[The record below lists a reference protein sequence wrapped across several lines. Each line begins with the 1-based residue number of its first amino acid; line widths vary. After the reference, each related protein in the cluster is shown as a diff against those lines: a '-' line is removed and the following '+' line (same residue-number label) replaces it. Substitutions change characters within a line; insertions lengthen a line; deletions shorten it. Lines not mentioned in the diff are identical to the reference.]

1 MKATRYAKGLSKGI
15 FWLTSLALLLALV
28 LPSDGPGIAQAS
40 PGPDTVTLRPDGP
53 DDETNLTIGG
63 SSPAPSNWESVDEE
77 TPDEDSTYVYHDGTD
92 YLRDL
97 YNIVDHSLGSGKIN
111 SVTVH
116 ARCNSRKT
124 PEQASLKIVLKSG
137 TTTEESVEKTLTKD
151 YSNYS
156 NTWTT
161 NPDTGSAFTWGEV
174 DSLQVGVSLREDK
187 AGTGDYSGCT
197 QVWVDVDYTPPFST
211 TIEIRAQDY
220 STTVTDITFPEGA
233 PGSEVSQPYND
244 ADGSGSPQGFGDAG
258 VAKPV
263 VTLYNGGSATYTI
276 WYNIATFTEGIVS
289 SEYYLINAKGAACTS
304 ADSITNA
311 VTFDA
316 DTSTGTTIATGAGN
330 EKDLYLKI
338 TLSDVAGKSGTS
350 ALTILGEA

>member
-1 MKATRYAKGLSKGI
+1 MKATRYAEGLNKKLVLVI
-15 FWLTSLALLLALV
+15 ISLALLLALV
-28 LPSDGPGIAQAS
+28 LPSDGTGVVQAS
-40 PGPDTVTLRPDGP
+40 PGTETLRPDGLG
-53 DDETNLTIGG
+53 DETGLRIDGT
-63 SSPAPSNWESVDEE
+63 PAAATNWESVDEE

-187 AGTGDYSGCT
+187 AGTGDYSRCT
-197 QVWVDVDYTPPFST
+197 QVWVDVDYTPFST
-211 TIEIRAQDY
+211 AISIVGKVGDTAI
-220 STTVTDITFPEGA
+220 TTITFPEGA
-233 PGSEVSQPYND
+233 PDATVSDPYNNVD
-244 ADGSGSPQGFGDAG
+244 TEADPQVLHASASDPVVRLKNTSGGTLTVWLEITTWANGVAASEDYELVDTTTTVAAVDDVLSADG
-258 VAKPV
+258 
-263 VTLYNGGSATYTI
+263 
-276 WYNIATFTEGIVS
+276 
-289 SEYYLINAKGAACTS
+289 GAASVDT
-304 ADSITNA
+304 A
-311 VTFDA
+311 VSMA
-316 DTSTGTTIATGAGN
+316 TGTYKA
-330 EKDLYLKI
+330 LYLELV
-338 TLSDVAGKSGTS
+338 LSSLAGKSGSSTI
-350 ALTILGEA
+350 TILGEAA